1 MSFIN
6 ILVSAKYVGTFVN
19 FATQVLTLVQIFLP
33 TCISYLGTITLPLR
47 YDVYERP
54 LFWIVPLET
63 YFLAKNA
70 ATQKMLFSNK
80 WLIKGSKI
88 NNYILFTQFFFNLF
102 QVHLIYSI

>member
-54 LFWIVPLET
+54 LF
-63 YFLAKNA
+63 
-70 ATQKMLFSNK
+70 
-80 WLIKGSKI
+80 
-88 NNYILFTQFFFNLF
+88 
-102 QVHLIYSI
+102 